1 MSPQAR
7 ASIPVRFSAR
17 VARVLE
23 CDAPGGTIEF
33 TVDAGSSGDRS
44 ICLEHHPPGW
54 TRGADYSA
62 AFEAAREY
70 LVSCGYEVEVYGS

>member
-1 MSPQAR
+1 MSPQAH
-7 ASIPVRFSAR
+7 ASIPVRFSSK

-23 CDAPGGTIEF
+23 CDAPGGTIKV
-33 TVDAGSSGDRS
+33 TLDSGSSGDKS
-44 ICLEHHPPGW
+44 ICLEHHPRGW
-54 TRGADYSA
+54 ARSADYPV